1 MQVECALDLLTGL
14 ICDLEAA
21 RLQDKLFE
29 SVLGVLYSHT
39 MYAQLERLLVERLE
53 PVLSADSSRQAQLA
67 EHREQV
73 GNTS

>member
-1 MQVECALDLLTGL
+1 MQVKCALDLLTGL

-21 RLQDKLFE
+21 RLQDKLFK

-53 PVLSADSSRQAQLA
+53 PVLSADSSQQALLA
-67 EHREQV
+67 EHQEQV
-73 GNTS
+73 GKT